1 MKAGCLRDF
10 GVASSRRPLR
20 LLSFLSSAFL
30 LPWSLEFSTFLL
42 ACATAVPVSVRSQVT
57 PPGEERVDEAI
68 GRALGYLRTQQK
80 NDGSI
85 TDSGNAH
92 AMTALSVMALSA
104 VGNQATDPTPEGE
117 TLRKALDYL
126 LANERQRD
134 NGYFGGDGSRMYGH
148 GIVTLTMAE
157 LLDMGVSPE
166 QDARIRQRLRKG
178 VDLILW
184 AQDRKERNNERE
196 FGGWRY
202 EPDSRDSD
210 LSVTIWQLMA
220 LRAAKNAGLD
230 VPREAI
236 EKAVQYLRKC
246 YKADTKGKERVGGA
260 CGYQPGNNQSYAA
273 GAAGLLALQVCGLYE
288 SDEVQGSAD
297 WLKAKKLEW
306 DGRYFLYGTYYY
318 AQGMYQKGGE
328 YATHA
333 RREVEAILLA
343 KQKDDGSWRAQ
354 HGEEHNAG
362 SVYGTSMAV
371 LSLCVKYHYL
381 PIYQR

>member
-1 MKAGCLRDF
+1 MSA
-10 GVASSRRPLR
+10 
-20 LLSFLSSAFL
+20 LLLV
-30 LPWSLEFSTFLL
+30 L
-42 ACATAVPVSVRSQVT
+42 AAAVPVSVRSQVT

-68 GRALGYLRTQQK
+68 SKALGYLRTQQK

-92 AMTALSVMALSA
+92 AMTALAVMALSA

-126 LANERQRD
+126 LASERQRD
-134 NGYFGGDGSRMYGH
+134 NGYFGSDGSRMYGH

-184 AQDRKERNNERE
+184 SQDRKERNNERE

-220 LRAAKNAGLD
+220 LRASKNAGLD

-236 EKAVQYLRKC
+236 EKAVQYLKKC
-246 YKADTKGKERVGGA
+246 YKADSKGKDRVGGA

-297 WLKAKKLEW
+297 WLKSKKLEW

-333 RREVEAILLA
+333 RREVETILLA

-362 SVYGTSMAV
+362 CVYGTSMAV

>member
-1 MKAGCLRDF
+1 L
-10 GVASSRRPLR
+10 VASAVFPV
-20 LLSFLSSAFL
+20 
-30 LPWSLEFSTFLL
+30 
-42 ACATAVPVSVRSQVT
+42 CAQVT

-68 GRALGYLRTQQK
+68 TKALGYLRAQQK

-85 TDSGNAH
+85 TDSGNPH
-92 AMTALSVMALSA
+92 AMTALSIMALSA
-104 VGNQATDPTPEGE
+104 VGHQSTDPTPEGE

-157 LLDMGVSPE
+157 MLDMGVTPE
-166 QDARIRQRLRKG
+166 QDRRIRQRLRKG
-178 VDLILW
+178 IDMILW
-184 AQDRKERNNERE
+184 AQDRKERNNEHD

-202 EPDSRDSD
+202 EPESRDSD

-230 VPREAI
+230 VPKQAI
-236 EKAVQYLRKC
+236 EKAVQYLKKC
-246 YKADTKGKERVGGA
+246 YKADTKGRERVGGA